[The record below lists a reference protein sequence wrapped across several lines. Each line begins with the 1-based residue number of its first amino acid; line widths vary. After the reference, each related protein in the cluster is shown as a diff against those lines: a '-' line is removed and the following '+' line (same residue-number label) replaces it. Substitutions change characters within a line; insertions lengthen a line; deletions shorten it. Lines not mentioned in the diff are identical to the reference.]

1 MTFSTTSSRRAR
13 LAKAGKAVALVGG
26 ATAALV
32 ACGGSDNAAP
42 KAATTTETS
51 EVAVAKAEA
60 ISDSSYKDG
69 QYTAVGTYTT
79 PGGKEEKI
87 GVTVNLANSVITT
100 FEVDTSM
107 SEGLPQVFQNN
118 VKEALIKDNL
128 VAGKSIDDL
137 VVSTMAGSS
146 LSPWGFNDAID
157 QIKEQAKA

>member
-1 MTFSTTSSRRAR
+1 MTFSTTSSRRSR
-13 LAKAGKAVALVGG
+13 LAYAGKTVALVGG

-32 ACGGSDNAAP
+32 ACGGSDTPTSAP
-42 KAATTTETS
+42 STATQTS
-51 EVAVAKAEA
+51 EVAVANAGA
-60 ISDSSYKDG
+60 IADSPYKDG

-100 FEVDTSM
+100 FEVDTSL
-107 SEGLPQVFQNN
+107 SDGLPQVFQNN
-118 VKEALIKDNL
+118 VKEALISDNL

-137 VVSTMAGSS
+137 VISTMAGSS

>member
-1 MTFSTTSSRRAR
+1 M
-13 LAKAGKAVALVGG
+13 ALVGG

-32 ACGGSDNAAP
+32 ACGGSDTSTSAP
-42 KAATTTETS
+42 STATQAS
-51 EVAVAKAEA
+51 EVAVANAGEIA
-60 ISDSSYKDG
+60 DSPYRDG

-100 FEVDTSM
+100 FEVDTSL
-107 SEGLPQVFQNN
+107 SDGLPQVFQNN
-118 VKEALIKDNL
+118 VKEALISDNL

-137 VVSTMAGSS
+137 VISTMAGSS